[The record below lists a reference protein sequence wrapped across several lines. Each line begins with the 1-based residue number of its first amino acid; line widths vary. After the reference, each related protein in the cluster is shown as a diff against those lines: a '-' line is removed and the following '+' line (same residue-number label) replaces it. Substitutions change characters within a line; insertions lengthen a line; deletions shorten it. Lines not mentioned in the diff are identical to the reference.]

1 MKKIFAILLL
11 CMCFLLTGCNS
22 LGGAGLAQYSDGT
35 IVEYFFIPFN
45 AEEMVTY
52 TDITLSE
59 IFLMR
64 TNIRSACDSLM
75 TEYINNFKDR
85 IMASE
90 KYSDEEKQILTE
102 KGVTFDSNFNNKS
115 EYLHGFESKYYV
127 IYELFFAN
135 KTCYLEFKGANPEYE
150 EQKQV
155 VTESNFFTTTTKTIK
170 DPIFDNTI
178 VETITLGT
186 YFTKACEQQVIE
198 VIGQERWNIDKQIL
212 NFDACSELF
221 AYCYVVPTARVH
233 SNADEIAYIDG
244 YYYHV
249 WQVPAD
255 NVNLTGEDRVIFEYW
270 TITANKHI
278 WYILGVAIAGII
290 VAGTII
296 YAKHKDKK
304 ELDEITKIINN

>member
-22 LGGAGLAQYSDGT
+22 LGGAGLVQYSDGT

-45 AEEMVTY
+45 AEEMVTR
-52 TDITLSE
+52 TDIALPE
-59 IFLMR
+59 ILQLR
-64 TNIRSACDSLM
+64 TNIRTACDSLM
-75 TEYINNFKDR
+75 TEYINNFKVR
-85 IMASE
+85 INASE
-90 KYSDEEKQILTE
+90 KYSDEEKEVMTE
-102 KGVTFDSNFNNKS
+102 KGVLFDSNFNNKS
-115 EYLHGFESKYYV
+115 EYLHGFESKNYI

-150 EQKQV
+150 EQKQTI
-155 VTESNFFTTTTKTIK
+155 TESNFFTTTTKTIK

-178 VETITLGT
+178 VATITLGT

-212 NFDACSELF
+212 NFDDCSELF

-233 SNADEIAYIDG
+233 SNADEVVYIDG

-255 NVNLTGEDRVIFEYW
+255 NASLTGEDRVVFEYW

-278 WYILGVAIAGII
+278 WYILGVIIAGII

-304 ELDEITKIINN
+304 ELDEITKIINV